1 MDDEQLSFLLSQMIS
16 DSLPDIIRNFEA
28 QINSVVSKKVTE
40 LANKAMDGLTIQD
53 ILDMIKPKP
62 ADKLWYDI
70 HCGDY

>member
-16 DSLPDIIRNFEA
+16 DSLPDMIRNFQA
-28 QINSVVSKKVTE
+28 QINSVVSEKVTE
-40 LANKAMDGLTIQD
+40 LANKAMDGMTIQD

-62 ADKLWYDI
+62 AEKLWYNI